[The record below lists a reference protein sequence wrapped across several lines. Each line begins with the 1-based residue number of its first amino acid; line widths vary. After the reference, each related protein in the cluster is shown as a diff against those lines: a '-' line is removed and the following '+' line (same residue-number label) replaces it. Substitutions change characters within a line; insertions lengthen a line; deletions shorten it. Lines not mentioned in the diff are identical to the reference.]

1 MVDGYNKQNMKR
13 FINIIS
19 ILAVVVMA
27 ASSCSK
33 ENETPLKSVN
43 QELVG
48 DWHLSETTVE
58 GTTLS
63 NDVDVY
69 LRIWA
74 DGKFE
79 LYQKS
84 TGQMRYD
91 AYSGNCWSEDG
102 NILAGKYD
110 NGKAWETKY
119 IVTATSNSITLKSY
133 DFLET
138 QKYVKAEIPKEV
150 TDNANRATKS
160 STDSSTPIL

>member
-19 ILAVVVMA
+19 ILAAVVIA
-27 ASSCSK
+27 GSSCSTEK
-33 ENETPLKSVN
+33 ETPLKSVN
-43 QELVG
+43 QELTG

-91 AYSGNCWSEDG
+91 VYSGKCWSESG
-102 NILAGKYD
+102 NILAGKCVHFHRISGICYHSGPGLPD
-110 NGKAWETKY
+110 LRCWISEHGLPLFAGGLSGTG
-119 IVTATSNSITLKSY
+119 S
-133 DFLET
+133 
-138 QKYVKAEIPKEV
+138 
-150 TDNANRATKS
+150 
-160 STDSSTPIL
+160 